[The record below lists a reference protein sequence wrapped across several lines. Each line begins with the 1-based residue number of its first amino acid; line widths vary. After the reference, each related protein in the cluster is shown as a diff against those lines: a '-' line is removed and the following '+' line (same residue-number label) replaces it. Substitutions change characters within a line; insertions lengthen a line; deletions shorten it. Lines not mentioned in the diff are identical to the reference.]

1 MTEQGEPLGEKKPV
15 ELRTVWPNELDFS
28 AWLGKNLDVLADE
41 LCWELD
47 PKTVQREVIRGP
59 LRVDLLVEATQ
70 PKEAERFPVVIENQL
85 GMTDASHLAGV
96 MTYMVAFE
104 ARGAIWIAGDVSHEY
119 VETIQWLNDNSTIDA
134 YLFKVETIRIDDS
147 RPVPIF
153 KKIVGPSKYARTG
166 RSGGDPKRN
175 QQVRDWWSRVL
186 PRLASAHPAWQS
198 ARSTAHQYPGVH
210 IPDAPAALSWYAN
223 VTENKSTIGIMITG
237 KQKEESAFYF
247 DQLAARQRQIHE
259 AFGESLD
266 WTSGPATRWI
276 TWRNPVPGG
285 FADEPEVQEKAAAA
299 LETGMKRLVD
309 ATESVAREIPRWKL
323 PSDSEEEGRD
333 QNRTL
338 SPT

>member
-1 MTEQGEPLGEKKPV
+1 MTERGEPLGEKKSV
-15 ELRTVWPNELDFS
+15 DLRTVWPNELDFS

-41 LCWELD
+41 LCWEID
-47 PKTVQREVIRGP
+47 AKSVETEVAKGR
-59 LRVDLLVEATQ
+59 LRVDVLVKATH
-70 PKEAERFPVVIENQL
+70 PDEPEPFPVVIENQL

-96 MTYMVAFE
+96 VTYMVAFE

-119 VETIQWLNDNSTIDA
+119 VETVQWLNDNSTIDA

-153 KKIVGPSKYARTG
+153 KKIVGPSKYAHKG

-175 QQVRDWWSRVL
+175 QQVRDWWGRVL
-186 PRLASAHPAWQS
+186 PRLASVHPAWQS

-210 IPDAPAALSWYAN
+210 IPDAPSALSWYAN

-247 DQLAARQRQIHE
+247 DRLKACQQEIHQ
-259 AFGESLD
+259 AFGKSLE
-266 WTSGPATRWI
+266 WIPRTYGIATRWI

-285 FADEPEVQEKAAAA
+285 FADEPEVQEVAATA
-299 LETGMKRLVD
+299 LEQGMKRLVA
-309 ATESVAREIPRWKL
+309 ATEGVARGIPQWTP
-323 PSDSEEEGRD
+323 PSDGEEEGRD
-333 QNRTL
+333 
-338 SPT
+338 